1 MKKLPTLFQREFDGH
16 RVVNILPQLTTLELE
31 WVLKG
36 EGVATEKIDGACC
49 AIIGGNFYKRYDA
62 IRNKKGIMKTPPA
75 DAIPCDEPD
84 PVTGHWPH
92 WVLVNAAEPMD
103 HWFIAAK
110 ANTPGELI
118 DGTYEAVGPHF
129 NGNPHRLT
137 QDVLIRHGQK
147 IINLPDRT
155 LEGIRSYLK
164 EHCIEGIVFWK
175 DGVPCCKSKRRDFGL
190 KWPEEV

>member
-16 RVVNILPQLTTLELE
+16 RVVNILPQLTTSELE

-36 EGVATEKIDGACC
+36 ERVATEKIDGACC

-62 IRNKKGIMKTPPA
+62 KRNKQGIMKIPPA

-110 ANTPGELI
+110 ANTPGELF

-129 NGNPHRLT
+129 NGNPHRLA

-155 LEGIRSYLK
+155 LEGIRSYLE
-164 EHCIEGIVFWK
+164 EHCIEGVVFWK
-175 DGVPCCKSKRRDFGL
+175 DGVPCCKIKRKDFGL
-190 KWPEEV
+190 KWPDEV

>member
-62 IRNKKGIMKTPPA
+62 KRNKQGIMKIPPA
-75 DAIPCDEPD
+75 SAIPCDEPD

-92 WVLVNAAEPMD
+92 WKEFYSESDWETDDP
-103 HWFIAAK
+103 WIK
-110 ANTPGELI
+110 GELVQRQAEL
-118 DGTYEAVGPHF
+118 YEKGEA
-129 NGNPHRLT
+129 
-137 QDVLIRHGQK
+137 
-147 IINLPDRT
+147 
-155 LEGIRSYLK
+155 
-164 EHCIEGIVFWK
+164 
-175 DGVPCCKSKRRDFGL
+175 KS
-190 KWPEEV
+190 